1 MGSPSGLAGR
11 TFHRRSGR
19 RARSERARHRASS
32 DRSDRPFRRLAPARL
47 RTLRH
52 RTRKRQA
59 SCPACDLAAAG
70 RVPSFSA
77 PRSAAPAR
85 SDAAPPCIRW
95 RVSLTRADPRVAGMN
110 TSPASGRG
118 TIRSD
123 QSLIPRS
130 GQPRQHRSMATWRL
144 ALCALVWAGLILG
157 DPVVIAAQQR
167 VRVDGLVQ
175 WLGATNMQVMT
186 AGGTVPIDLRQADQG
201 SYRGLRTGERV
212 IVDGVLSSDRRMVV
226 AQDIWRGGDGVE
238 SP

>member
-1 MGSPSGLAGR
+1 
-11 TFHRRSGR
+11 
-19 RARSERARHRASS
+19 
-32 DRSDRPFRRLAPARL
+32 
-47 RTLRH
+47 
-52 RTRKRQA
+52 
-59 SCPACDLAAAG
+59 
-70 RVPSFSA
+70 
-77 PRSAAPAR
+77 
-85 SDAAPPCIRW
+85 
-95 RVSLTRADPRVAGMN
+95 
-110 TSPASGRG
+110 
-118 TIRSD
+118 
-123 QSLIPRS
+123 
-130 GQPRQHRSMATWRL
+130 MATWRL

-212 IVDGVLSSDRRMVV
+212 IVDGVVSSDRRMVV